1 MLASVQISWIYCVAA
16 ATMNRM
22 ATQLVLLAGYGAT
35 SVSFTRFSIVRPPL
49 SYALQAN
56 YRFINH
62 HGQEL
67 TRLSRDQAIFVRSAA
82 ESSRI
87 PRFWSKWL
95 FGAPDQYLSR
105 FDTVFVD
112 EFLHAHDWRRFMAT
126 AHQDWR
132 ISIAFSFL
140 YLL

>member
-1 MLASVQISWIYCVAA
+1 MTSSNSTFPYNASECADF
-16 ATMNRM
+16 
-22 ATQLVLLAGYGAT
+22 LDLLRRSRDDEPNGYTTCIVGRLW
-35 SVSFTRFSIVRPPL
+35 SNVS
-49 SYALQAN
+49 N